1 MEQYPW
7 LETEKGGRLSAY
19 AKELHGKIQTM
30 HVGESSMI
38 LGSAMAA
45 SIRWKAIE
53 LDISPEEAVD
63 YFFHIIRQSN
73 VILVKKEE
81 TP

>member
-1 MEQYPW
+1 MEQYSW
-7 LETEKGGRLSAY
+7 LETEKGNKLSTY
-19 AKELHGKIQTM
+19 AKELHGKMQSM
-30 HVGESSMI
+30 SVGESSML

-63 YFFHIIRQSN
+63 YFFHIMARSN
-73 VILVKKEE
+73 VILIKKGE

>member
-1 MEQYPW
+1 MERYPW
-7 LETEKGGRLSAY
+7 LDTEKGGKLSAY
-19 AKELHGKIQTM
+19 AKELHGKMQAM
-30 HVGESSMI
+30 SVGEASMM

-63 YFFHIIRQSN
+63 
-73 VILVKKEE
+73 
-81 TP
+81 